1 MAWQLTTV
9 ADDEVVAYDGTTVG
23 RWTDLEPD
31 TEHDLDGM
39 LVRTLRRPAGERL
52 ATIATVNDVHFG
64 EEECGILD
72 GWGDPI
78 LRAEP
83 DEPPYPEM
91 MNRAAISEI
100 RALDPD
106 LVVVKGDL
114 TAHGTPEEYDAFR
127 AFYEPAFDGRLL
139 YIRGNHESH
148 PGAPFAAIPFQ
159 TWTLPGAI
167 VAVLDTSRPG
177 REGGA
182 LSDEQL
188 DQLDVLAAEA
198 DRPVLAFGH
207 HHIWDPSTTRDPE
220 YFGVNPED
228 SERVIQLIARRPA
241 IVGWFA
247 GHTHRN
253 RVRRFPATGDVPFAE
268 VACVKDF
275 PGAWAE
281 YRVYEGG
288 ALQVFRRISTPEA
301 LAWTER
307 TKVMFGGLYESYA
320 FGGLEDRCFVIERRV
335 S

>member
-31 TEHDLDGM
+31 TTYDFNGLTAT
-39 LVRTLRRPAGERL
+39 TLPRPAGERL
-52 ATIATVNDVHFG
+52 ATVTTVNDVHFG
-64 EEECGILD
+64 ELECGILD

-78 LRAEP
+78 LSSGP

-91 MNRAAISEI
+91 MNRSAIAEMG
-100 RALDPD
+100 ALDPD

-114 TAHGTPEEYDAFR
+114 TASGAAEEFETFR
-127 AFYEPAFDGRLL
+127 SFYEPAFGDRLL
-139 YIRGNHESH
+139 YVRGNHESH
-148 PGAPFAAIPFQ
+148 PGAPFAAVPFQ
-159 TWTLPGAI
+159 TRTLPGVI
-167 VAVLDTSRPG
+167 VALLDTSRVG

-182 LSDEQL
+182 LADEQL
-188 DQLDVLAAEA
+188 DELDALAADA

-207 HHIWDPSTTRDPE
+207 HHIWDPSSSREPA
-220 YFGVNPED
+220 YFGVNPDD
-228 SERVIQLIARRPA
+228 SEKLIALVARRPA
-241 IVGWFA
+241 IIGWFA

-253 RVRRFPATGDVPFAE
+253 RVRRFAATGDVPFVE
-268 VACVKDF
+268 VSCVKDF

-288 ALQVFRRISTPEA
+288 VLQVFRRISAPDA

-307 TKVMFGGLYESYA
+307 TKVMFSGLYESYA
-320 FGGLEDRCFVIERRV
+320 FGELDDRCFVISNRV